1 MAALTESPTASSS
14 RDRVEVRHYA
24 FLALLTVLNVV
35 NFVDRQALPSFANFI
50 IPELGLNATQ
60 FSYLTGIFFTFFY
73 ATMGLFTG
81 ALADMLH
88 RSRLIAAGLAVWS
101 VLTAA
106 TGAATTF
113 VAIAIPRMLIGIGE
127 SVCTPTA
134 MSLLSDRF
142 PASRLGLASG
152 IYYMGVPI
160 GIGVSQLI
168 GGYLEPMI
176 GWRNCFYV
184 LGGVGLAFAAVF
196 AFLPETPRRRAQP
209 SPSPTAPAASASP
222 RQSLGEIARTLGRAL
237 VTSPALVCT
246 MAGGVAFHF
255 ILGAAAFD
263 QVWLVEERG
272 FDKNEILKI
281 SGWIAMFGGAFG
293 NLLGGIGSD
302 WFLRRTGLGRPMFLA
317 LLLTIF
323 TPFAFAYRLADPS
336 SAWFWIGMTLG
347 SVQLGMFY
355 GPTFSSVQELV
366 PPTIRATV
374 VGFYIM
380 VLNVVGLGIGNTGAG
395 MLVDRVKAA
404 GGTDGCSQ
412 ALVAFTVA
420 SMLALPL
427 FVYAGRRFTRDRDAL
442 YAKLGAAA

>member
-1 MAALTESPTASSS
+1 MSAPAEPH
-14 RDRVEVRHYA
+14 DRIELRHFA
-24 FLALLTVLNVV
+24 FLGLLTLLNVV

-50 IPELGLNATQ
+50 VPELNLSATQ

-88 RSRLIAAGLAVWS
+88 RPRLIAAGLAMWS
-101 VLTAA
+101 ALTAA
-106 TGAATTF
+106 TGAAATF

-134 MSLLSDRF
+134 MSMLSDRF
-142 PASRLGLASG
+142 PAARLGLASG

-168 GGYLEPMI
+168 GGYLEPLI
-176 GWRNCFYV
+176 GWRNCFYA
-184 LGGVGLAFAAVF
+184 LGAVGLAFAAVF
-196 AFLPETPRRRAQP
+196 VFVPETPRRQPAQ
-209 SPSPTAPAASASP
+209 APASPAPRASF
-222 RQSLGEIARTLGRAL
+222 GEIARTLGRAL
-237 VTSPALVCT
+237 STSPALVCT

-302 WFLRRTGLGRPMFLA
+302 WFLRRTGMGRPMFLA
-317 LLLTIF
+317 LLLAVF
-323 TPFAFAYRLADPS
+323 TPFAFAYRMLDPDS
-336 SAWFWIGMTLG
+336 VWFWVGMTLG

-395 MLVDRVKAA
+395 ILVDRVKAA
-404 GGTDGCSQ
+404 GGSDGYTQ
-412 ALVAFTVA
+412 ALVAFTAA
-420 SMLALPL
+420 SLLALPL
-427 FVYAGRRFTRDRDAL
+427 FWYAGRRFVRDREAL
-442 YAKLGAAA
+442 YAKLGAA